1 MSAQALA
8 LPSVAVLPEPGDN
21 AAVASRVLEAGTV
34 LDVGDGRD
42 TVLPHRIMEG
52 HRFMVRAAAAG
63 EPILSW
69 GTPFA
74 TALRPLVPGDYVCT
88 DPVLEALGRRGVQ
101 GLPEAPSAANVM
113 LDPYELD
120 ESRVQLGAQVGLA
133 AGQPSRTFKGYR
145 REDGKVGTRN
155 HIVVV
160 GVTSR
165 SASFAEALAARF
177 KGRTSE
183 TFDGVVAVAH
193 TEGGEDAAPNNREFL
208 LGVLAGCLSHPNVG
222 AVLVVDEPGAG
233 ITADD
238 VFAHH
243 RESGRGP
250 LTALYATFQRTRG
263 FTRDLERAA
272 ELIEDWI
279 AVVSDVERTDE
290 PLSALSIALQC
301 GGSDAFSGI
310 TANPLAG
317 LVSAEL
323 IRHGGTAVLAET
335 DELIGAEPY
344 VLENVRSMDVA
355 RRFLQ
360 KVEEFKQRVALHGH
374 TAEGNPSGGNVY
386 RGLSNIVLKSLGAA
400 RKLPREVRL
409 DEVIGYAEPC
419 TRTGYVF
426 MDSPGNDLE
435 SVAVQVAS
443 GCNLIFF
450 TTGNGS
456 ITNFPFVPTLKFV
469 TTTARHDLMPH
480 EMDVNA
486 GAYLDGRP
494 MEQLV
499 AEVFDLTL
507 DVASGQRTAGEL
519 AGHSQVSIWRDW
531 KQTAPRPGISI
542 GIDGR
547 DGYGAPDAPEEER
560 DALLPGLPLGGSLG
574 TPNPTAAAA
583 SNSRPGTERVAL
595 VLPTSLCSGQVSRLI
610 AERAAAEDWAG
621 GAVDRVVALPHTEG
635 CGVPSGANIST
646 FSRIMT
652 GSLTHP
658 NVAMALLLEHGC
670 EKTHNDFFRDEL
682 GKLGADPDRYG
693 WASIQLGGGVEA
705 ATRAV
710 REWFR
715 TTSPAVSPAPRLQ
728 VDPEMDGAF
737 AGIVVGLDARG
748 ELTEE
753 TAVALAEAGQ
763 RVVDDGGTVILPA
776 GSALLAQSQFRELL
790 AEQTAQSPEEWK
802 PTLAHGQ
809 QPAAPGWHIM
819 RAPTRDWTETATGLV
834 ACGAHAVL
842 VHVSGPPL
850 SGHRLAPV
858 LQVSADPL
866 TVANAQDDLDAELV
880 GPPAEQRAT
889 VLAVL
894 ASTLS
899 GRHTPE
905 SLASGNVA
913 FQITRGLLGTSM

>member
-1 MSAQALA
+1 MSVRI
-8 LPSVAVLPEPGDN
+8 LPLHSVGVLPEPGDN
-21 AAVASRVLEAGTV
+21 AAVASRVLEAGSRLDLGGGRTV
-34 LDVGDGRD
+34 
-42 TVLPHRIMEG
+42 VLSHRVMEG
-52 HRFMVRAAAAG
+52 HRFMVRAAEQG

-74 TALRPLVPGDYVCT
+74 TALRPLDPGDYVCT
-88 DPVLEALGRRGVQ
+88 EPMLDALSRRGVK

-120 ESRVQLGAQVGLA
+120 ESRMHLGTQVALPEG
-133 AGQPSRTFKGYR
+133 RTGRFFTGYR
-145 REDGKVGTRN
+145 RADGKVGTRN
-155 HIVVV
+155 HVVV
-160 GVTSR
+160 LGVTSR
-165 SASFAEALAARF
+165 SAAFAEALAARF
-177 KGRTSE
+177 KGRTSK

-193 TEGGEDAAPNNREFL
+193 TEGGDDSAPNNRDFL

-222 AVLVVDEPGAG
+222 AVLVIDEPRAAV
-233 ITADD
+233 TADD

-250 LTALYATFQRTRG
+250 IAALHATFQRTGG
-263 FTRDLERAA
+263 FARDLDRAA
-272 ELIEDWI
+272 ELLEPWI
-279 AVVSDVERTDE
+279 SAVSGAERTEE
-290 PLSALSIALQC
+290 PLSALSVALQC

-317 LVSAEL
+317 LVGAEL

-344 VLENVRSMDVA
+344 VLENVRSIDVA

-360 KVEEFKQRVALHGH
+360 KVQDFKLRVALHGH
-374 TAEGNPSGGNVY
+374 TAEGNPSGGNIY

-409 DEVIGYAEPC
+409 DEVVGYAEPC
-419 TRTGYVF
+419 PVTGYIF

-435 SVAVQVAS
+435 SVAGQIAS

-469 TTTARHDLMPH
+469 TTTARYNLMPE

-486 GAYLDGRP
+486 GAYLDGTP
-494 MEQLV
+494 MDQLV
-499 AEVFDLTL
+499 GEVFDLTL
-507 DVASGQRTAGEL
+507 ETASGKRTAGEL

-542 GIDGR
+542 RIDGR
-547 DGYGAPDAPEEER
+547 DGYGAPAAPDEEL
-560 DALLPGLPLGGSLG
+560 DALLPGLPLGSELA
-574 TPNPTAAAA
+574 TADSGAP
-583 SNSRPGTERVAL
+583 PGLPALRTERVAL

-610 AERAAAEDWAG
+610 AERATAEDWAG
-621 GAVDRVVALPHTEG
+621 GAVDRIVALPHTEG
-635 CGVPSGANIST
+635 CGVSSGANIST
-646 FSRIMT
+646 FSRVMT

-682 GKLGADPDRYG
+682 GKIGADPDRYG
-693 WASIQLGGGVEA
+693 WASIQLGGGVDA
-705 ATRAV
+705 ATSAV

-715 TTSPAVSPAPRLQ
+715 TASSGLSPEVPFD
-728 VDPEMDGAF
+728 VDPSRERAF
-737 AGIVVGLDARG
+737 AGIAVGLDARG
-748 ELTEE
+748 ALSEE
-753 TAVALAEAGQ
+753 TAEALGRAGQ

-776 GSALLAQSQFRELL
+776 GSTLLAHPRFRGILADHAGTGPGEL
-790 AEQTAQSPEEWK
+790 K

-809 QPAAPGWHIM
+809 KPAAPGWHIM
-819 RAPTRDWTETATGLV
+819 RAPTRDWAETATGLV

-842 VHVSGPPL
+842 VHVAGPPV

-858 LQVSADPL
+858 LQLSSDPL
-866 TVANAQDDLDAELV
+866 TLAQAQDDLDAELV
-880 GPPAEQRAT
+880 GSPSDQCAT
-889 VLAVL
+889 ILTVL

-899 GRHTPE
+899 GEHLTQ
-905 SLASGNVA
+905 SLAAGNVA

>member
-1 MSAQALA
+1 MSAQALP
-8 LPSVAVLPEPGDN
+8 LQTVAVLPEPGDN

-34 LDVGDGRD
+34 LDLGDDRE

-52 HRFMVRAAAAG
+52 HRFMVRPAAAG

-74 TALRPLVPGDYVCT
+74 SALRPLAPGDYVCT

-101 GLPEAPSAANVM
+101 GLPETASAANVM

-120 ESRVQLGAQVGLA
+120 ESAVHVGQQVVLP
-133 AGQPSRTFKGYR
+133 AGVPPRTFKGYR
-145 REDGKVGTRN
+145 RDDGKVGTRN
-155 HIVVV
+155 HIIVV

-193 TEGGEDAAPNNREFL
+193 TEGGEDTAPNNREFL

-222 AVLVVDEPGAG
+222 AVLVVDEPGAA

-243 RESGRGP
+243 RESGREP

-279 AVVSDVERTDE
+279 AVVSETERSDE
-290 PLSALSIALQC
+290 PLTALSIALQC

-317 LVSAEL
+317 LVGAEV

-344 VLENVRSMDVA
+344 VLQNVRSMDVA

-374 TAEGNPSGGNVY
+374 TAEGNPSGGNLY

-409 DEVIGYAEPC
+409 DEVIGYADPC
-419 TRTGYVF
+419 DRSGYIF

-435 SVAVQVAS
+435 SVAGQIAS

-469 TTTARHDLMPH
+469 TTTARHDLMPN

-486 GAYLDGRP
+486 GAYLDGIP

-499 AEVFDLTL
+499 GEVFDLTL
-507 DVASGQRTAGEL
+507 NVASGQRTAGEL

-542 GIDGR
+542 RIDGR
-547 DGYGAPDAPEEER
+547 DGYDAPDAPDEER
-560 DALLPGLPLGGSLG
+560 DAPLPGLPLGAQGKPKLASASSH
-574 TPNPTAAAA
+574 TTAPA
-583 SNSRPGTERVAL
+583 TERVAL

-621 GAVDRVVALPHTEG
+621 GAVDRIVALPHTEG
-635 CGVPSGANIST
+635 CGVSSGANIST
-646 FSRIMT
+646 FSRVMT

-682 GKLGADPDRYG
+682 GKIGADPDRYG

-705 ATRAV
+705 ATEAV

-715 TTSPAVSPAPRLQ
+715 STSPNVPPAARPEI
-728 VDPEMDGAF
+728 DPDTDSAF
-737 AGIVVGLDARG
+737 AGIAVGLDARG

-753 TAVALAEAGQ
+753 TAAALASAGQ

-776 GSALLAQSQFRELL
+776 GSALLAHPRFRGLV
-790 AEQTAQSPEEWK
+790 AEQTGQDPEEWT

-809 QPAAPGWHIM
+809 QPTAPGWHIM
-819 RAPTRDWTETATGLV
+819 RAPTKDWAETATGLV

-858 LQVSADPL
+858 LQVSSDPP
-866 TVANAQDDLDAELV
+866 TIAHVQDDLDAELV
-880 GPPAEQRAT
+880 GSPAEQSAT
-889 VLAVL
+889 ILAVL

-899 GRHTPE
+899 GHHAPQ
-905 SLASGNVA
+905 SLAAGNVA